1 MSSPC
6 AQTAAQ
12 GSEVDV
18 RPRLLWFLALALMS
32 ALLNSS
38 VPTPLYP
45 HYQAALAL
53 SDLGLSLI
61 YGGYA
66 GGVLIALFGVGNL
79 AGRVGGSAHPDT
91 ARPAGGRG
99 GGPALL
105 PGGQLLVAA
114 AGAGP
119 GRDRHWGPDRRRQ
132 CGAAALWPQGWRQAG
147 GSERH
152 PLLHRRAGAG
162 ASVQRLGTATGL
174 LPDPGAIFADP
185 GDGGLRHRGAGAELA
200 QGRQDGGASAASGQ
214 GGGSLGE
221 GLRATGAGFLLCA
234 LALFT
239 AWAVAASLLAI
250 GPKVVSQ
257 LLGMRDLGLFGYL
270 IAAYLVFSGLCQLW
284 ARRLDARH
292 TLQSGCL
299 ALALCVLLF
308 AGAVHGLPG
317 WLAGLGLLVAGYA
330 QGAVFVGSA
339 TLINRIAPP
348 ASHARLVSLFYVIA
362 LSGELGARVAGLG
375 ERWGGLCLAALD
387 LLAVGS
393 TLISLGLAW
402 ALSRR
407 RFEPAS

>member
-79 AGRVGGSAHPDT
+79 AGRVADLRT
-91 ARPAGGRG
+91 LIL
-99 GGPALL
+99 PALL
-105 PGGQLLVAA
+105 AVAGGALLFSLADSFWSLLLARVL
-114 AGAGP
+114 AGIGTGALT
-119 GRDRHWGPDRRRQ
+119 
-132 CGAAALWPQGWRQAG
+132 GAANVALLRFGPK
-147 GSERH
+147 
-152 PLLHRRAGAG
+152 
-162 ASVQRLGTATGL
+162 
-174 LPDPGAIFADP
+174 
-185 GDGGLRHRGAGAELA
+185 DGGKRAALSATLSFTAGLALGPVFSGLALQLDFYPTRVPFLLILGMAGCAIVGLVLSWPRGARMAA
-200 QGRQDGGASAASGQ
+200 PAASGQ

-362 LSGELGARVAGLG
+362 YLANWVPVLLGWVSDGAGL
-375 ERWGGLCLAALD
+375 LAALD

-393 TLISLGLAW
+393 TLISLVLAW

-407 RFEPAS
+407 RFEPAP

>member
-6 AQTAAQ
+6 APTAAH

-18 RPRLLWFLALALMS
+18 RPRLLGFLALALMS

-79 AGRVGGSAHPDT
+79 AGRVADL
-91 ARPAGGRG
+91 RILIL
-99 GGPALL
+99 PALL
-105 PGGQLLVAA
+105 AVGGGALLFSLADSFWSLLLGRVL
-114 AGAGP
+114 AGIGT
-119 GRDRHWGPDRRRQ
+119 GSLT
-132 CGAAALWPQGWRQAG
+132 GAANVAL
-147 GSERH
+147 
-152 PLLHRRAGAG
+152 
-162 ASVQRLGTATGL
+162 
-174 LPDPGAIFADP
+174 
-185 GDGGLRHRGAGAELA
+185 LRFGP
-200 QGRQDGGASAASGQ
+200 QDGGKRAALSATLSFTAGLALGPVFSGLALQLDCYPTTLPFLLILGMASCAIAGLVLSWPRGARTTAAAPSGQ

-221 GLRATGAGFLLCA
+221 GLRATGAGFFLCA

-270 IAAYLVFSGLCQLW
+270 VAAYLVFSGLCQLW

-362 LSGELGARVAGLG
+362 YVANWVPALLGWVSDGAGL
-375 ERWGGLCLAALD
+375 LAALD
-387 LLAVGS
+387 LLFVGS
-393 TLISLGLAW
+393 TLTSLGLAW
-402 ALSRR
+402 ALSRH
-407 RFEPAS
+407 RFEPAA